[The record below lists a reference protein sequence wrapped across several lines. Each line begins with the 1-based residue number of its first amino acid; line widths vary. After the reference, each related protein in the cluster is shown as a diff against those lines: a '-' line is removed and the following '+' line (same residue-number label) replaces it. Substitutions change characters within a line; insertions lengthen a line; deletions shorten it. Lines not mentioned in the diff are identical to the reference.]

1 MLISVQHPKILPMAL
16 QTLQTLPQTL
26 IIQLNV
32 INSSHSYHYSGGTN
46 HMQEKKRKKGVNTVS
61 GQSVHIPLNA
71 LRVSLNQ
78 KHSQFHCNLP
88 MS

>member
-46 HMQEKKRKKGVNTVS
+46 HMQEKKEKKRS
-61 GQSVHIPLNA
+61 
-71 LRVSLNQ
+71 
-78 KHSQFHCNLP
+78 
-88 MS
+88 

>member
-46 HMQEKKRKKGVNTVS
+46 HMQEKKEKKELT
-61 GQSVHIPLNA
+61 QCQ
-71 LRVSLNQ
+71 VSLSTY
-78 KHSQFHCNLP
+78 HS
-88 MS
+88 MV

>member
-1 MLISVQHPKILPMAL
+1 MLISVQHPKLLPMAL

-46 HMQEKKRKKGVNTVS
+46 HMQEKKEKKELTVS
-61 GQSVHIPLNA
+61 GLSVHIPLNA

-78 KHSQFHCNLP
+78 KHSHFHCNLP